1 MLRRQFVVK
10 YETPELMEYYYSLGV
25 MDILWSSQLQLT
37 PHKVVKFSNIAQTIQ
52 WSNNRGHL
60 WVPPSLSDPR
70 PDAGVLRS
78 SHEAMKKHLPLLR
91 NLKFNMILEFL
102 DKHGRTDWSREKMNS
117 NLPVTIPIRVRAG
130 GNDHS
135 YACLPGERAPWTFLR
150 DPTRVTISDALLK
163 YGGGQVRL
171 EFGKL
176 LDFIQNVLDDIL
188 PYKVCEDPFIYE
200 TFTRKFLEPFG
211 CKTCRFPCFDSG
223 VSDMCIPQENESNSD
238 DKETDDHKSPGV
250 RHRDIKNGQNARNDV
265 SVTFSRFF
273 QAKKISD
280 VARTQLE
287 KDQVE
292 DIEDVIDDLLQ
303 FLLKGEEDIERL
315 KRFFLILYTRRAH
328 ETFKLNERMAEGLK
342 NKLRQFR
349 SMIDKAY
356 KPFSGSFLCPHKI
369 DLSDSRPFQE
379 LVITQDKPELTV
391 QASKVPAN
399 YCREVK
405 CSSAIT
411 VACRSK
417 ERLADL
423 GAPKTK
429 LLEIILPILFMGSFA
444 KLFFICEE
452 FVSKLDVAAKDTN
465 LTVLLLATIKDKFGK
480 WSGGPDH
487 RGHPISLDLIAIYSD
502 DEVHAKALLA
512 MKTFA
517 HKMENNSK
525 MTILEY
531 KILLDDT
538 VASIPGVGLFYGQN
552 LGLYLALCGYITK
565 NLHNSF
571 LCFPVEGYGSSQ
583 AIEKENAAI
592 AAEVEALAKE
602 DSATVKGPLLDL
614 MRDFGF
620 KADPNGFKKTVRI
633 ISVFTGL
640 ESRPYWV
647 ECIFCDCIGPSST
660 SDWLFKGQS
669 MFWIFKTENEFGETV
684 FVAREKM
691 ANSLFYVDVVSK

>member
-1 MLRRQFVVK
+1 
-10 YETPELMEYYYSLGV
+10 
-25 MDILWSSQLQLT
+25 
-37 PHKVVKFSNIAQTIQ
+37 
-52 WSNNRGHL
+52 
-60 WVPPSLSDPR
+60 
-70 PDAGVLRS
+70 
-78 SHEAMKKHLPLLR
+78 
-91 NLKFNMILEFL
+91 
-102 DKHGRTDWSREKMNS
+102 
-117 NLPVTIPIRVRAG
+117 
-130 GNDHS
+130 
-135 YACLPGERAPWTFLR
+135 
-150 DPTRVTISDALLK
+150 
-163 YGGGQVRL
+163 
-171 EFGKL
+171 
-176 LDFIQNVLDDIL
+176 
-188 PYKVCEDPFIYE
+188 
-200 TFTRKFLEPFG
+200 
-211 CKTCRFPCFDSG
+211 
-223 VSDMCIPQENESNSD
+223 MCIPQENESNSD
-238 DKETDDHKSPGV
+238 DKETDDNKSPGV
-250 RHRDIKNGQNARNDV
+250 HHRDTKNGQNARSDV

-280 VARTQLE
+280 VARAQLE

-292 DIEDVIDDLLQ
+292 DIEDVINDLLQ
-303 FLLKGEEDIERL
+303 LLLKGEEDIERL
-315 KRFFLILYTRRAH
+315 KRFFLILYTCRAH

-342 NKLRQFR
+342 NKLKQFR

-356 KPFSGSFLCPHKI
+356 KSFSGSFPCPHKI
-369 DLSDSRPFQE
+369 DLADNWPFQE

-417 ERLADL
+417 EQIADL

-429 LLEIILPILFMGSFA
+429 LLEIILPILSMRSFA
-444 KLFFICEE
+444 KLFFICKE

-487 RGHPISLDLIAIYSD
+487 QGHPTSLDLIAIYSD
-502 DEVHAKALLA
+502 DEVHAKALLS

-517 HKMENNSK
+517 QMMENNPK

-531 KILLDDT
+531 NVLLNDT
-538 VASIPGVGLFYGQN
+538 VASIPGVDLFYGQK
-552 LGLYLALCGYITK
+552 LGLYSAVCGYITK

-583 AIEKENAAI
+583 AIKKENAAI

-602 DSATVKGPLLDL
+602 DSATFKGPLLDL
-614 MRDFGF
+614 MREFGF

-633 ISVFTGL
+633 ISVFSAL